1 MRTLGVMTSS
11 VITVDPDTSATGPR
25 TQHII
30 ESNFEVGRYFRC
42 NRLATEKL
50 PHETRRLFGL
60 LEMRQMAGSGD
71 QRDTGIGDPLGKILR
86 VVGRDHRVRVA
97 PNDQAR
103 RRDPVYTFFQTLI
116 RDRPDEFSCAGL

>member
-1 MRTLGVMTSS
+1 MARRTL
-11 VITVDPDTSATGPR
+11 PR
-25 TQHII
+25 KVTHFELVAQRLAPNTII
-30 ESNFEVGRYFRC
+30 ESPLTDGQHFRC
-42 NRLATEKL
+42 IRLATEKL

-71 QRDTGIGDPLGKILR
+71 QRDAGIGDPLGKILR

-103 RRDPVYTFFQTLI
+103 RRDSVHTFFQTLI
-116 RDRPDEFSCAGL
+116 RKRPDEFSRAGL